1 MVYSGTTEITANF
14 QLVVCKGK
22 GFASIEWN
30 SEFSGT
36 GSEMIGTEDSAEV
49 LMFKEDKD
57 REEGLQ
63 YLIVKFLIWKQ
74 SLVAQCKTCL

>member
-1 MVYSGTTEITANF
+1 MVYSGTTEITANS

-36 GSEMIGTEDSAEV
+36 GRGMIGIEDIS
-49 LMFKEDKD
+49 
-57 REEGLQ
+57 
-63 YLIVKFLIWKQ
+63 
-74 SLVAQCKTCL
+74 